1 MNRAAHKPDR
11 LFFFLV
17 IALAIVGFFIFASA
31 SLGLLGKEGAS
42 VNAVA
47 FKQFVVL
54 VFGFFLFMITA
65 TIDFRFWRDISPWI
79 FGAGIILSLLIFVPG
94 IGIELG
100 GAKRWIVVN
109 GFSFQPS
116 DLLRFGFILY
126 LAALLAKA
134 KTDIGSI
141 KKGLLPFLILSA
153 IVGVLMV
160 LEPDMDTLVIMLA
173 GGLAMFFAAGAKWSH
188 IGLICL
194 LAVIGIVSVGFY
206 KPYIIARVKTYIN
219 PNQNTLGASYQLN
232 QSLIA
237 IGSGGLTGRGFG
249 QSIQKYKYLPEPIGD
264 SVFSVASEE
273 FGFVGST
280 TIILAFL
287 LFALAGLRIATRAP
301 NGFARLSAVGI
312 VIMIMTGTFINLC
325 SMLGL
330 IPLTGTPLL
339 FISHGGTALVFALVE
354 AGIVLSISRYQ
365 QTVKPQTI

>member
-1 MNRAAHKPDR
+1 MSHKPDR
-11 LFFFLV
+11 LFFFIV
-17 IALAIVGFFIFASA
+17 ITLALVGFFIFASA
-31 SLGLLGKEGAS
+31 SLGLLGKPGAS

-54 VFGFFLFMITA
+54 VFGFFLFMVA
-65 TIDFRFWRDISPWI
+65 GTIDYRFWRNLSPWI
-79 FGAGIILSLLIFVPG
+79 FGAGIILSILVIIPG
-94 IGIELG
+94 IGVELG
-100 GAKRWIVVN
+100 GARRWLNVA

-134 KTDIGSI
+134 KGDVSAARR
-141 KKGLLPFLILSA
+141 GLLPFLALSA
-153 IVGVLMV
+153 LVGILMV
-160 LEPDMDTLVIMLA
+160 LEPDIDTLVIMLA
-173 GGLAMFFAAGAKWSH
+173 GGLAMFFVAGARWSH
-188 IGLICL
+188 LGVICL
-194 LAVIGIVSVGFY
+194 ITLIAIASVAAY
-206 KPYIIARVKTYIN
+206 KPYIIARVKTYLN
-219 PNQNTLGASYQLN
+219 REQNIQGAGWQIN

-249 QSIQKYKYLPEPIGD
+249 QSIQKFKYLPEPIGD

-280 TIILAFL
+280 IIILAFL

-301 NGFARLSAVGI
+301 SGFGRLTAVGI
-312 VIMIMTGTFINLC
+312 VIMIMTGTFINLG

-339 FISHGGTALVFALVE
+339 FISHGGTALLFALLE
-354 AGIVLSISRYQ
+354 AGIILSISRH
-365 QTVKPQTI
+365 QTAAKPQTV